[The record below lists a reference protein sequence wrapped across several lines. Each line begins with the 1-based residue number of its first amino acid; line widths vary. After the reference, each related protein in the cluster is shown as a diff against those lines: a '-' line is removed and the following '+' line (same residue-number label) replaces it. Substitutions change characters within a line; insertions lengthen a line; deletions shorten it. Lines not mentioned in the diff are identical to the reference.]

1 MCSSN
6 RLAEDHQLI
15 EQTKSLLSQFSLA
28 KAYALLFDAC
38 VARDKH
44 AFRLNV
50 SLLDQ
55 MGIL

>member
-1 MCSSN
+1 MCPSD
-6 RLAEDHQLI
+6 RLVEDHQLI
-15 EQTKSLLSQFSLA
+15 EKTKSLLSQFALA
-28 KAYALLFDAC
+28 KAYALLFDAR

-55 MGIL
+55 MDIL